1 MKYNIQITHANSRI
15 PKYLKAHL
23 MRGGKIVTTRHQSSA
38 RGFKSCAEAQEFID
52 KVGTY
57 FHGTWTVVEFTL
69 VNQLSYREFK
79 VEIDGTIICFDCE
92 ENFPKE
98 GIYGDA
104 RFSDPRC
111 GDCYDSHKYER
122 SAQ

>member
-38 RGFKSCAEAQEFID
+38 RGFKSWAEAQEFID

-69 VNQLSYREFK
+69 VNQLSYRKFK

-111 GDCYDSHKYER
+111 GACYDSHKYER
-122 SAQ
+122 SA